1 MRSISL
7 ILLLLV
13 TLSSKAQVEV
23 YRNSEDTATFIPPK
37 DTITSP
43 PVFGAGTE
51 DFLRYLEVNIN
62 VKNTVETS
70 SIADIFY
77 FSFYVEKDGSLTD
90 YELISFTSG
99 IMAGEL
105 ERAVMRM
112 PEWTPGYLNGK
123 KKRTKMFYKIN
134 IRKVNDFSPIEVTL
148 NESNLQ
154 YTDKTKMLKIFIT
167 AGSVLILLTLW
178 LVGK

>member
-1 MRSISL
+1 MLQSN
-7 ILLLLV
+7 
-13 TLSSKAQVEV
+13 AQVEV
-23 YRNSEDTATFIPPK
+23 FRNTEDTATFIPPK
-37 DTITSP
+37 DTITCP
-43 PVFGAGTE
+43 PVFGAGVE
-51 DFLRYLEVNIN
+51 DFLRYLETNIN
-62 VKNTVETS
+62 VKNTAEST

-77 FSFYVEKDGSLTD
+77 FSFYVEKDGSLSD
-90 YELISFTSG
+90 YELISFTNG

-112 PEWTPGYLNGK
+112 PEWSPGFQDGK

-154 YTDKTKMLKIFIT
+154 YTDKTKLLKIFIT